1 MKTEILSTW
10 RVFAGAIAGVGA
22 LTLAHSM
29 TLGLASIGA
38 GLLLFAVSPSE
49 WARPIDSVHSVT
61 RPVRFRRRRDI
72 VIARCGIAALL
83 AAALMAMLQQ
93 G

>member
-10 RVFAGAIAGVGA
+10 RLVAGAIAGVGA

-29 TLGLASIGA
+29 ALGLASIGA

-49 WARPIDSVHSVT
+49 WARRIDSIHSVT
-61 RPVRFRRRRDI
+61 TPVRLRRKSDVI
-72 VIARCGIAALL
+72 IARCGIAALL
-83 AAALMAMLQQ
+83 AAALMAILHP